1 MVDQTY
7 KHDFA
12 TYQDML
18 DGDVIVCED
27 EASENGSEKS
37 ELVEEDYV
45 DTDDTTEGAVNP
57 KEGSVSEPE
66 SGDDSVSEIS
76 EDNSNE
82 VNTIV
87 LIEAV
92 FNHSRKVSKEN
103 KELKEEIKEMKRQLT
118 FFDNVLQFFVC
129 AVLFHFAWVQTTL
142 KNSVCRV

>member
-7 KHDFA
+7 KHNFA

-57 KEGSVSEPE
+57 KEVSGSET
-66 SGDDSVSEIS
+66 GDDTVSEIS

-92 FNHSRKVSKEN
+92 FNHSKKVSKEN
-103 KELKEEIKEMKRQLT
+103 KELKEEITEMKRQLT

-129 AVLFHFAWVQTTL
+129 AVLFHFALVQTML
-142 KNSVCRV
+142 KNSGCRV